1 MQIYCKHYPLD
12 EFLKAIS
19 LFANTSG
26 LNPANLDPRVKAVLI
41 FWLLG
46 SAFFGFSSLLLFF
59 GFPPTPSELMPIL
72 ESGITSETIIALA
85 SATLL
90 ISSIFIFRHFWLQ
103 LLLSFFRSLRTIF
116 KRFLRALQS
125 PTPALCSAHRSA
137 HSSRAPPVRA

>member
-1 MQIYCKHYPLD
+1 MHYPLD

-19 LFANTSG
+19 HFTTASG
-26 LNPANLDPRVKAVLI
+26 IFPANLDPRVKAVFV

-46 SAFFGFSSLLLFF
+46 SAFFGFSSLLLQF

-85 SATLL
+85 SAALL
-90 ISSIFIFRHFWLQ
+90 ITSIFVFRHFWLQ
-103 LLLSFFRSLRTIF
+103 LLLSFFRSLRAVF
-116 KRFLRALQS
+116 KRFLRALQP

-137 HSSRAPPVRA
+137 HTSRAPPFRA